1 MKRNNVLRST
11 QGFTL
16 VELAI
21 VLVIIGL
28 IIAGVMK
35 GRTLIDSSRAKNV
48 AGQLMAV
55 QGGAVT
61 FHDRFPVV
69 PFAVISTTHL
79 ANMGFVTGIG
89 GTVNRYSGAVYIAQ
103 ATTAAPI
110 TPLAIVSKN
119 IPGDIAEMVDAQ
131 LDDGNP
137 ATGSVRAY
145 PTTAFVPGTLAYP
158 TGTVLNT
165 SALTTDPAPIVDLVM
180 TFSY

>member
-1 MKRNNVLRST
+1 MKRNNVLRNT

-28 IIAGVMK
+28 IVAGVMK

-79 ANMGFVTGIG
+79 ANRGFITGIG
-89 GTVNRYSGAVYIAQ
+89 GTVNRYSGDVYIAQ
-103 ATTAAPI
+103 ATTGTPG
-110 TPLAIVSKN
+110 TPLAIVSRD

-145 PTTAFVPGTLAYP
+145 AHAVVARGAHPALGDLIPNAA
-158 TGTVLNT
+158 
-165 SALTTDPAPIVDLVM
+165 ALTADPAPLVDLVM